1 MPSPAQL
8 LVRCAWASVHPY
20 AIDVSL
26 GDLILPQV
34 RSHASA
40 ARTIFSVSHV
50 THLLPLRATLPLH
63 LVRKPARTSCC
74 ALSSL
79 LTHRCTSGWAWAAR
93 NPRGTH
99 AAEAGLHTR
108 QRRCEVRASTDGM
121 GLGGDLPTQGAY
133 GAHAERMPCQSICQ
147 SHRLNPKPSNLSSS
161 SWLMITM
168 FGDGSG
174 AFRPHDSNSTPSLSP
189 PFTEL
194 LTSRTRFKRQPRTLK
209 HMANGSVVWERSK
222 LVQEEY
228 AFRRVIPSRSS

>member
-1 MPSPAQL
+1 MLRVVVTPHATGAP
-8 LVRCAWASVHPY
+8 VVG
-20 AIDVSL
+20 L
-26 GDLILPQV
+26 GQ
-34 RSHASA
+34 R
-40 ARTIFSVSHV
+40 
-50 THLLPLRATLPLH
+50 
-63 LVRKPARTSCC
+63 
-74 ALSSL
+74 
-79 LTHRCTSGWAWAAR
+79 
-93 NPRGTH
+93 